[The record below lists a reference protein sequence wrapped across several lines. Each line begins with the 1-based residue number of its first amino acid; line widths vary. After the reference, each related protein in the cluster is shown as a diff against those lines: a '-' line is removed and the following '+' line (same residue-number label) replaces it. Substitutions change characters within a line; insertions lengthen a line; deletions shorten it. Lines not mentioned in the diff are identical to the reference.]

1 VISLKS
7 PREIEVMRRANLVVA
22 EVLQELKRRVA
33 PGITTLDLDAIA
45 EEMTLKK
52 NAIPAFKGYN
62 VAGRIYPRCLCA
74 SVNEEIVHGIP
85 ANRALREGDIVGL
98 DYGVIYEGFYGDSAI
113 TVGVGRVSEEARR
126 LMEVTEQSLAEGID
140 QLREGKRLGDFGSVV
155 QRRAE
160 SAGYSVV
167 RAFVGH
173 GIGKKLHEEP
183 PVPNYGEPDRGL
195 RLKEGMVLA
204 VEPMV
209 NVGGYEVEIK
219 EDGWT
224 AVTKDGSLAAHF
236 EHSVAITKDGPYI
249 FESTLR
255 KRSSERI
262 MPKEDAIEVM
272 GTVLETLPN
281 AMFRVE
287 LENGHKVLA
296 HISGKMRMH
305 YIKILPGDK
314 VKIELSPYD
323 LARGRIIFRER

>member
-1 VISLKS
+1 MISLKS
-7 PREIEVMRRANLVVA
+7 AREIEIMKRANLIVA

-33 PGITTLDLDAIA
+33 PGVTTLDLDAIA

-52 NAIPAFKGYN
+52 GAIPAFKGYN

-85 ANRALREGDIVGL
+85 SNRVLREGDIIGL

-113 TVGVGRVSEEARR
+113 TVGVGKVSEEAQR
-126 LMEVTEQSLAEGID
+126 LMDVTEQSLYKGVE
-140 QLREGKRLGDFGSVV
+140 QLRDGKRLGDLGSVV
-155 QRRAE
+155 QKIAE
-160 SAGYSVV
+160 DAGFSVV

-204 VEPMV
+204 IEPMV
-209 NVGGYEVEIK
+209 NAGSHEVEIK

-236 EHSVAITKDGPYI
+236 EHSVAITKTGP
-249 FESTLR
+249 
-255 KRSSERI
+255 
-262 MPKEDAIEVM
+262 V
-272 GTVLETLPN
+272 
-281 AMFRVE
+281 
-287 LENGHKVLA
+287 
-296 HISGKMRMH
+296 
-305 YIKILPGDK
+305 ILSQ
-314 VKIELSPYD
+314 I
-323 LARGRIIFRER
+323 